1 MNRIHASLLVAAF
14 AASTAAVA
22 QEKKSKDAPAAASQP
37 ANLAMCVGCHGIPGY
52 KTAFPEVFH
61 VPLIAGQNPGYIE
74 AALKAYRAGQRPHPS
89 MRGIAGSLTDE
100 DIAAYAKY
108 YGGGAK

>member
-14 AASTAAVA
+14 VASTAAVA
-22 QEKKSKDAPAAASQP
+22 QEKKSKDAPAASQP
-37 ANLAMCVGCHGIPGY
+37 ANVAMCVGCHGIPGY

-61 VPLIAGQNPGYIE
+61 VPLIAGQNPAYIE

-89 MRGIAGSLTDE
+89 MRGIAGGLTDE